1 MSGEAARTKKRIFAA
16 TLALEQALIFGREKR
31 AAQESVSQ
39 RRGREGPLPLSG
51 LLSRASSAST
61 FHDIPQLESLLR
73 RLHFSSLCVLFSSRR
88 NLTVHVPVYQIRLS
102 CEVFHGLCLLLLLL
116 GVHSLSSKMERKI
129 RIENEDAQRWRVV
142 HTILALVSVTL
153 GST

>member
-31 AAQESVSQ
+31 AAQESVSE

-116 GVHSLSSKMERKI
+116 GVHSLSSKKEKKK
-129 RIENEDAQRWRVV
+129 DKKWRCSKMKSR
-142 HTILALVSVTL
+142 TYFSCFSL
-153 GST
+153 GYFR

>member
-39 RRGREGPLPLSG
+39 RRGREGPLPRSG
-51 LLSRASSAST
+51 LLSRASNASTSAST

-102 CEVFHGLCLLLLLL
+102 CEVFHGLCLLLLLF
-116 GVHSLSSKMERKI
+116 GVHSLSSKKEKK
-129 RIENEDAQRWRVV
+129 EKDKK
-142 HTILALVSVTL
+142 
-153 GST
+153 